1 MDPRSIN
8 DFETFNVSII
18 NKEEKNIKTDII
30 NGQASHNPLMLE
42 RKLSYD
48 NRNSFEKNF
57 KKNLEDDCEIINS
70 KEDVIKDEKAFNNNE
85 RMKIYK
91 D

>member
-30 NGQASHNPLMLE
+30 NGQASHNPLKLE
-42 RKLSYD
+42 RKLSYE
-48 NRNSFEKNF
+48 NKNSFEKNF
-57 KKNLEDDCEIINS
+57 KKNLEEDYDIINS
-70 KEDVIKDEKAFNNNE
+70 KEDVIEDEKAFNNNE
-85 RMKIYK
+85 RVKIYK